1 VNAKVASLLT
11 NLRAEPVDKRQ
22 RVYPKVKSEIR
33 LGVAWSQ
40 TSDSVPE
47 YDGLITFG
55 KEVGRESRVREI
67 VKHGSTSGGRKRR
80 RWPA

>member
-1 VNAKVASLLT
+1 MTKTRLDPQE
-11 NLRAEPVDKRQ
+11 LRR
-22 RVYPKVKSEIR
+22 RVYPKVKSEIH

-40 TSDSVPE
+40 ISDSVPKQA
-47 YDGLITFG
+47 GIMTLG

-67 VKHGSTSGGRKRR
+67 FKHGSTSGGRKRR